1 MLNSQMYGIKLDGS
15 VSVDWMG
22 LQERKGE
29 IISHLVGGIA
39 GLLERNGIEVVD
51 GQASFIDKNTINV
64 IKNDGNSLKLRAD
77 NFIIATGSKPFIP
90 NIKGIDTEGVLDSN
104 EALSL
109 EEIPKEL
116 IIVGG
121 GVIGI
126 EFASLF
132 KSFGTKVHVVE
143 MLPYILP
150 PIDREISEMVKMNFE
165 GQGIEIY
172 TSTEVVSIERIND
185 KLEVIAKSGND
196 EVVLS
201 GDKVLISVGRKA
213 VTEGLNLESIGVR
226 LNRKG
231 IEVNSRMET
240 NVDGIYAIGD
250 VTGINMLAH
259 VASEQG
265 MVAAENI
272 MGLNRD
278 MEYNIVPACIYT
290 KPEIA
295 SVGMTEEEA
304 KNSGID
310 YKVGKFMLSNNSKAV
325 IANEFN
331 GTMVKVITDKKY
343 DEILGVHLFGPRA
356 TELIMEGALGLRLE
370 ATLDEIITTI
380 HPHPT
385 VAEGIKEACL
395 AVNNNAIHAAP

>member
-272 MGLNRD
+272 MGLNRY